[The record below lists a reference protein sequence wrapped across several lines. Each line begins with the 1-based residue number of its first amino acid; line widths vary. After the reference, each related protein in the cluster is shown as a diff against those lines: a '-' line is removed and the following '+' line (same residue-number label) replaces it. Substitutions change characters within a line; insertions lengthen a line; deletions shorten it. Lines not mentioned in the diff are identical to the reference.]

1 MRQMSA
7 NESAGMALRAETGTG
22 GPLSKNLLTRRSLSP
37 LSLKLRR
44 NNRFFPPIILV

>member
-44 NNRFFPPIILV
+44 NRFFPPIILV